1 MQDISKVQR
10 IVTPSK
16 SPMNVSVMSRES
28 GGVKE
33 CQMEKVS
40 PFFLDP
46 LSCNILS
53 DRRATIQEIYLL
65 INKRVKCIKLSASD
79 LSLCMHLF
87 TLKVSYDNDL
97 SSLKRNNIY
106 QVRAIQRGKGHI
118 RDIREEVHFP

>member
-1 MQDISKVQR
+1 
-10 IVTPSK
+10 
-16 SPMNVSVMSRES
+16 MSDGKGES
-28 GGVKE
+28 
-33 CQMEKVS
+33 
-40 PFFLDP
+40 FFLDP

-65 INKRVKCIKLSASD
+65 VNKRVKCIKLSASD

-97 SSLKRNNIY
+97 SSLHVSKGFQPHLRGDKEALFKVGQKLGGTNLQKRNNIY

-118 RDIREEVHFP
+118 RDIREEVCFP